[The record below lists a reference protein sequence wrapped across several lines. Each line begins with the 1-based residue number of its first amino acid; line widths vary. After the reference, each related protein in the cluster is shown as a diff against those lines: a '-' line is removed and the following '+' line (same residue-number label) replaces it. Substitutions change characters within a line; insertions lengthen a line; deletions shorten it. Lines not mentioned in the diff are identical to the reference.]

1 MERKA
6 ILKLKDGKEFTGTA
20 FGADAAQG
28 IGEVVFNTGIPG
40 YQEILTDPSYA
51 GQIVTLTSPMIGNY
65 GISSE
70 DNESSGIKAAALVVK
85 KLYRGPVM
93 EGRITLDEFLRRE
106 GIIGIEDVDT
116 RALTLHLRNHGSQN
130 AVIFFPEDRAEAER
144 KLAAFPEI
152 TERDLID
159 GVSVKKKVENPD
171 LGPGFSKPPVNAKK
185 HFAVVDY
192 GIKRSIIENLYKRDI
207 SVTLLPHTAAAEDVL
222 AVNPDALFLSNGPGD
237 PALLSDAVSMVRA
250 LIGKLPIE
258 GICLGHQIITIIIV
272 SVVSVLIF
280 TLLAIWTRFLSQEE
294 KASMLRSV
302 LESVID
308 EYGEKGLLEMAG
320 VPVDEIHYSYE
331 DLPLFSGDKPSWQMS
346 AEESRAVAIYN
357 KAMKSVVQIVSASE
371 LSDTGQGAGVIISPD
386 GYIVT
391 NRHVTGTG
399 SDFIV
404 RLADGSVREAV
415 LVGSDS
421 LSDVS
426 VLKANAE
433 GLDAISIGSSD
444 DLSVGSTVYAIG
456 HPYGYTWSL
465 TRGIVSG
472 LDRMVSTDSGAVIP
486 SMIQTDALINPG
498 NSGGPLLSSDG
509 TMAGLVS
516 SIYSRSGGAEGV
528 SFALPSE
535 VMMDVAEQI
544 ISTGESHRG
553 WLDILSVELNSQIA
567 EYSGLSITDGILV
580 SQVVPG
586 GEADKGGLRGGN
598 EAVQYGQSVIY
609 LGGDVITA
617 INGKA
622 VNSYSDYFAA
632 LFDTRPG
639 DRVELTVMR
648 NGRSIVLNNVVL
660 VEQTEDNSR
669 WLVR

>member
-1 MERKA
+1 
-6 ILKLKDGKEFTGTA
+6 
-20 FGADAAQG
+20 
-28 IGEVVFNTGIPG
+28 
-40 YQEILTDPSYA
+40 
-51 GQIVTLTSPMIGNY
+51 
-65 GISSE
+65 
-70 DNESSGIKAAALVVK
+70 
-85 KLYRGPVM
+85 
-93 EGRITLDEFLRRE
+93 
-106 GIIGIEDVDT
+106 
-116 RALTLHLRNHGSQN
+116 
-130 AVIFFPEDRAEAER
+130 
-144 KLAAFPEI
+144 
-152 TERDLID
+152 
-159 GVSVKKKVENPD
+159 
-171 LGPGFSKPPVNAKK
+171 
-185 HFAVVDY
+185 
-192 GIKRSIIENLYKRDI
+192 
-207 SVTLLPHTAAAEDVL
+207 
-222 AVNPDALFLSNGPGD
+222 
-237 PALLSDAVSMVRA
+237 
-250 LIGKLPIE
+250 
-258 GICLGHQIITIIIV
+258 
-272 SVVSVLIF
+272 
-280 TLLAIWTRFLSQEE
+280 
-294 KASMLRSV
+294 MLRSV

-421 LSDVS
+421 LSDIS